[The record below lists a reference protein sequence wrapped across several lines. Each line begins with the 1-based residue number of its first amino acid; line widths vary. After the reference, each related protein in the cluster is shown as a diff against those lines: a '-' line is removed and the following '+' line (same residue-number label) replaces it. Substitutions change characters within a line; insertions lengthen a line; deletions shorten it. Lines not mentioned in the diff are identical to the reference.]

1 MIFNEQCF
9 RFPYARNVCSDKLPP
24 QVKDIHHCL
33 LQPGIKIRPLFFKG
47 LLRHLFNKQKVLCI
61 NVIQT
66 SSTQLS
72 VSNAPLTNTPVFHM
86 EIYNT

>member
-1 MIFNEQCF
+1 MSS
-9 RFPYARNVCSDKLPP
+9 ASDFHMLGMSV
-24 QVKDIHHCL
+24 QTNCHHKDIHHCL

-47 LLRHLFNKQKVLCI
+47 LLRHLFNKQNVLYI

-72 VSNAPLTNTPVFHM
+72 VSNAPLTNILVFHM